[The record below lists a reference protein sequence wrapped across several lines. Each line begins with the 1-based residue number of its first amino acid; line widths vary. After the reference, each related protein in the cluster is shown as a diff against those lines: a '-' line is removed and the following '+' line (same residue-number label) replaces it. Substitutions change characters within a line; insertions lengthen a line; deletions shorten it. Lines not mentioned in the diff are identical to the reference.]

1 MIQNDCRGAFSTPE
15 EFSSSFVMF
24 FGDKE
29 SISSY
34 ALTSDVVIASAGRAT
49 IPCLNDVRSSGTTKF
64 KEALMGCRMNN
75 VPVCLIYGKEDLWV
89 TPIWGLQVKRQFP
102 KAPYYQISPVAH
114 CPHDEVPE
122 EKKNSSSEFPSSILT
137 FQAEDSSRYM

>member
-1 MIQNDCRGAFSTPE
+1 
-15 EFSSSFVMF
+15 
-24 FGDKE
+24 
-29 SISSY
+29 
-34 ALTSDVVIASAGRAT
+34 
-49 IPCLNDVRSSGTTKF
+49 
-64 KEALMGCRMNN
+64 MGCRMNN
-75 VPVCLIYGKEDLWV
+75 LLVCLIYGKEDLWG
-89 TPIWGLQVKRQFP
+89 TPIWGLQVKHQFP

>member
-15 EFSSSFVMF
+15 EFSR
-24 FGDKE
+24 
-29 SISSY
+29 
-34 ALTSDVVIASAGRAT
+34 RAT

-64 KEALMGCRMNN
+64 KEALIGCRMNN
-75 VPVCLIYGKEDLWV
+75 VPVCLIYRKEDLWV

-102 KAPYYQISPVAH
+102 KAPYYQISPVVH

-122 EKKNSSSEFPSSILT
+122 VHHLT
-137 FQAEDSSRYM
+137 